1 LTISWKL
8 LATKSGCF
16 ARCAATINELTAAGG
31 GSTFFASI
39 CTQQNTT
46 SNKLPIRKLK

>member
-1 LTISWKL
+1 MTISWKL

-16 ARCAATINELTAAGG
+16 ARCAATINELNAAGG

-39 CTQQNTT
+39 CTQNTT